1 MIVRLLLSLLAVMVS
16 VEASQDEFR
25 TYRDRRL
32 EFSFRYPAD
41 YTFVNVLES
50 PNGFVSG
57 ILKQG
62 MVNIVVEAKDLSAYP
77 DEWRV
82 QGRTRFVD
90 AAVAIAT
97 LMCDADGPDGSRSC
111 PEVLRQ
117 STFGNHHGL
126 ECVEI
131 ELREVITTEE
141 PRSFKTRT
149 RGPIYAVRL
158 PHPSL
163 QFILFFEFEPDYKPG
178 TSDTHVLQEIVNS
191 VEGKTESRQ
200 VK

>member
-1 MIVRLLLSLLAVMVS
+1 MIAQLLLCLVAVIAS
-16 VEASQDEFR
+16 VEASPDEFR
-25 TYRDRRL
+25 TYGDHRL

-41 YTFVNVLES
+41 YKFINVLES
-50 PNGFVSG
+50 PSGFVSG
-57 ILKQG
+57 TLKHG
-62 MVNIVVEAKDLSAYP
+62 NVNILVEARDLSAYP
-77 DEWRV
+77 SEWRA

-141 PRSFKTRT
+141 PKSFRTRT

-158 PHPSL
+158 PHPGL
-163 QFILFFEFEPDYKPG
+163 QYILFFEFDPDYEPG
-178 TSDTHVLQEIVNS
+178 TSDPHVLQEIVNS
-191 VEGKTESRQ
+191 VQGK
-200 VK
+200 

>member
-1 MIVRLLLSLLAVMVS
+1 MIAKLLLSLAAVIAS
-16 VEASQDEFR
+16 VEAPPDEFR
-25 TYRDRRL
+25 TYRDHRL

-41 YTFVNVLES
+41 YAFINVLES
-50 PNGFVSG
+50 PSGFVSG
-57 ILKQG
+57 TLKHGKVSIL
-62 MVNIVVEAKDLSAYP
+62 VEAKDLSAYP
-77 DEWRV
+77 GEWRA
-82 QGRTRFVD
+82 QGRTRFVG
-90 AAVAIAT
+90 AAVAIAA

-141 PRSFKTRT
+141 PRSFRART

-158 PHPSL
+158 PHPGL
-163 QFILFFEFEPDYKPG
+163 QFILFFEFDPDYEPG
-178 TSDTHVLQEIVNS
+178 TSDVHVLQEIVNS
-191 VEGKTESRQ
+191 VQGK
-200 VK
+200 